1 MCLLL
6 ISCGACVDNV
16 DKFGDSM
23 LLDAAKHGNVDVMQR
38 LLEKQSIS
46 IDRQNKKGDT
56 ALIRAAWK
64 GELQAL
70 TLLLDRGADVT
81 IRNGNGCTAL
91 LMAAMHNNRSC
102 FLALLQHSATP
113 SILSATDDNGNNA
126 LFYLASF
133 SPLHSAASGTR
144 EEPFWEGMNALI
156 TRGISLS
163 TPPNMGNLL
172 LCRAANNGRL
182 DTVLALL
189 ARGAPD
195 VDPNFVDPNNKCR
208 PALLAHLQSQADPAI
223 IRALLEHG
231 ASIDC
236 QDTEGNTA
244 LILAVRQNLREV
256 AQLLLEQGA
265 KLELETIKGE
275 SALSLATQY
284 GDGGCLALL
293 TEKTAEKLGW
303 NALLLHAAQYGDEQ
317 KVRHWIQQSRTQPDS
332 EVDLDYADAQ
342 GRTALMM
349 AAKGGHAACVRLLL
363 AANVNVRL
371 VDREGCSALVVAI
384 RSGYKDIAEKIA
396 RWSEERGAVT
406 GVGSAGRGEWS
417 SRKGEPLV
425 DSLGEMQNCTR
436 FLLRLGMRLSA
447 QLDHLHSPHHSAKP
461 HHTQAKATG

>member
-6 ISCGACVDNV
+6 ISSGACVDNV

-23 LLDAAKHGNVDVMQR
+23 LLDAAKHGNVDVMAR
-38 LLEKQSIS
+38 LLDRQTIS

-70 TLLLDRGADVT
+70 SFLLNRGADVT

-91 LMAAMHNNRSC
+91 LMAAMHNHRSC
-102 FLALLQHSATP
+102 FLALLHHPATP
-113 SILSATDDNGNNA
+113 AILSATDDNGNNA

-133 SPLHSAASGTR
+133 SPLHSASGTR
-144 EEPFWEGMNALI
+144 EEPFWEGMNLLI
-156 TRGISLS
+156 ARGISLC

-182 DTVLALL
+182 DTVSALL
-189 ARGAPD
+189 DRGLPD
-195 VDPNFVDPNNKCR
+195 VNPNFVDPNNKCR
-208 PALLAHLQSQADPAI
+208 PALLAHLQSQADAAI

-231 ASIDC
+231 ASIDS
-236 QDTEGNTA
+236 QDTEGNSA

-256 AQLLLEQGA
+256 VQLLLDHGA
-265 KLELETIKGE
+265 KLELETNKGE

-303 NALLLHAAQYGDEQ
+303 NALLLHAAQYGDEH
-317 KVRHWIQQSRTQPDS
+317 KVRHWIGQSRAQDGS
-332 EVDLDYADAQ
+332 EVDLDYADAL

-349 AAKGGHAACVRLLL
+349 AARGGHGGCVRLLL
-363 AANVNVRL
+363 AAGVNVRL

-384 RSGYKDIAEKIA
+384 RSGFKDIAEKIA
-396 RWSEERGAVT
+396 RWADEQGAGT
-406 GVGSAGRGEWS
+406 GSGTAGRGEWRG
-417 SRKGEPLV
+417 RKGEPAV
-425 DSLGEMQNCTR
+425 DSRSEMENCTR
-436 FLLRLGMRLSA
+436 FLLRLGMRLST
-447 QLDHLHSPHHSAKP
+447 QLDHIHAQRTSPHSTLQHSKMP
-461 HHTQAKATG
+461 G